1 MRRNPLLQAS
11 LSLLI
16 PWSFGFPILLTW
28 IADQSDKQSVP
39 QGSGYT
45 LWSRLTSA
53 ASELSINVNQ
63 SWTSKLAVFNG
74 EGM

>member
-16 PWSFGFPILLTW
+16 PWSFEFPILLTW

-53 ASELSINVNQ
+53 ASELSITVNQ